1 MPLTTEFNS
10 QAPTWDNEVLQP
22 LPYVLGKC
30 EDGLYPLSC
39 KPPSLDPILPQGGM
53 SHVPGHLLFGFYPLG
68 GLVMISDLVAS
79 YCHKENKKYQMF
91 FEQVFTLEDV
101 FERLVANVDKI
112 REGPRCYDPWGYSLR
127 EMLKLLTK
135 EGVQDRQVQKFDHH
149 LGDRDAAVLGRGGP
163 MSTFRRRP

>member
-10 QAPTWDNEVLQP
+10 QTPTWDNEVLQP

-68 GLVMISDLVAS
+68 GLVMIVDLVAS
-79 YCHKENKKYQMF
+79 YCH
-91 FEQVFTLEDV
+91 EQGKCNTALFRQEATVGQLLDV
-101 FERLVANVDKI
+101 LTEQA
-112 REGPRCYDPWGYSLR
+112 P
-127 EMLKLLTK
+127 EMGTVCKPSTRWIT
-135 EGVQDRQVQKFDHH
+135 VS
-149 LGDRDAAVLGRGGP
+149 GRRYA
-163 MSTFRRRP
+163 FWR